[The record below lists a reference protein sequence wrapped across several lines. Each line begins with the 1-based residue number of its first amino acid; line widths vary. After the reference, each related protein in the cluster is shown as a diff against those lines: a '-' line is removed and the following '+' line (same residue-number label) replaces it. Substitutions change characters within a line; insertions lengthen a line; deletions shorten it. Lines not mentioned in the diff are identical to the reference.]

1 MATLYNKTAL
11 KKIKKDDLIEMFL
24 AQQARDYNSRMD
36 DTDYRADL
44 EELTGKFYD
53 QSHENQQLKEENK
66 KLKEGNERWPRI
78 MLVATDKIQRKKDD
92 LEQDYFKLE
101 ESNDKLKE
109 ENEKLKQII
118 RHQKDILDEVEH
130 SLHDENEQLKTD
142 LEELY

>member
-1 MATLYNKTAL
+1 MATLYNQTSL
-11 KKIKKDDLIEMFL
+11 KKMKKPDLIQLFL
-24 AQQARDYNSRMD
+24 AQQAKLYDGLMD

-44 EELTGKFYD
+44 EELTGKFDD

-101 ESNDKLKE
+101 EACEELEE
-109 ENEKLKQII
+109 ENDKLKQII
-118 RHQKDILDEVEH
+118 EEQKGILDELIVD
-130 SLHDENEQLKTD
+130 LDEDDDIKAQ

>member
-101 ESNDKLKE
+101 EACEELEE
-109 ENEKLKQII
+109 ENDKLKQII
-118 RHQKDILDEVEH
+118 EEQKGILDELIVD
-130 SLHDENEQLKTD
+130 LDEDDDIKAQ